1 MEIDTG
7 YYVGNAAGWAAL
19 SGRDERGADPEAW
32 FELVPRT
39 RLQPDA
45 VHRLVVDTP
54 RPATHVRLDV
64 FPDGGIA
71 RLRLYVG
78 LV

>member
-1 MEIDTG
+1 ME
-7 YYVGNAAGWAAL
+7 
-19 SGRDERGADPEAW
+19 SADGTDGW

-45 VHRLVVDTP
+45 VHRFLLPAP

-71 RLRLYVG
+71 RLRLHG
-78 LV
+78 SLLPG